1 MTTIELDQGEINALN
16 NAGHA
21 LLQGE
26 TPDLDL
32 EEEEALESALQKL
45 GRYAT

>member
-1 MTTIELDQGEINALN
+1 MTYVELDQGEINALN

-21 LLQGE
+21 ILSGE
-26 TPDLDL
+26 MPDLED
-32 EEEEALESALQKL
+32 EEQEQLESALQKL